1 MTPETNTTY
10 TANFTVSNALPSP
23 WLTTVI
29 GNVGIAGSAGH
40 NNGTFTISA
49 SGSDIWN
56 TADAF
61 RYVYQP
67 VNGNVEIRARVTGI
81 TNTNAWAKAGVMI
94 RETLNSNS
102 KHAMVVVTP
111 GNGVAF
117 QRRTSTGG
125 SSTHTASTGAVPYWV
140 RLVRSGNT
148 FTAYRSST
156 GTTWTQIA
164 SVSISMTA
172 NVFVG
177 LPVTSHNNSALCTA
191 TFTNVT
197 VTAAAARLALASE
210 EQEVESR
217 SLSIFPNPLQGD
229 ILNIESSLSK
239 TSATRIEI
247 ANLLDK

>member
-1 MTPETNTTY
+1 M
-10 TANFTVSNALPSP
+10 
-23 WLTTVI
+23 VI
-29 GNVGIAGSAGH
+29 
-40 NNGTFTISA
+40 
-49 SGSDIWN
+49 
-56 TADAF
+56 
-61 RYVYQP
+61 
-67 VNGNVEIRARVTGI
+67 
-81 TNTNAWAKAGVMI
+81 
-94 RETLNSNS
+94 
-102 KHAMVVVTP
+102 VTP

-125 SSTHTASTGAVPYWV
+125 ASTHTASTGAAPYWV

-156 GTTWTQIA
+156 GTTWTRIG
-164 SVSISMTA
+164 SVSIPMTA

-197 VTAAAARLALASE
+197 VTAGAAPLALASE
-210 EQEVESR
+210 EQELESR
-217 SLSIFPNPLQGD
+217 SLSIYPNPLQGD

-247 ANLLDK
+247 VNLLGQVMLVKDLARQEVGMLRHEVDMSSLPKGTYIVRILSVSGNQSALVFKR